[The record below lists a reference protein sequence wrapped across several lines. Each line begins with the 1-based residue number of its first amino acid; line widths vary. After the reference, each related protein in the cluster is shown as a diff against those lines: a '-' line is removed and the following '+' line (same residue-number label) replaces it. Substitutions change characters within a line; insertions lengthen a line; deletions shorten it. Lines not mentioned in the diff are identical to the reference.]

1 MEQIVR
7 TYGKF
12 LLGAV
17 AFISFWML
25 ALFGVRDMQGNVGF
39 FQMLGNYFTEEQVV
53 YGADFQACV
62 QESKRSAPVIFYKRE
77 GALEKGLYAVTELIG
92 ATDCEGNELITEVWD
107 ISNALGESDMWMMDR
122 DTMQIRFESPGIY
135 RLQVRATDRWN
146 GTSECR
152 ICVPVN

>member
-25 ALFGVRDMQGNVGF
+25 AFFGVRDMQGNVGF
-39 FQMLGNYFTEEQVV
+39 FQMLGNYFTEKQAV

-62 QESKRSAPVIFYKRE
+62 EESKRSAPVIFYKGE
-77 GALEKGLYAVTELIG
+77 GALVKGLCSVSELIG
-92 ATDCEGNELITEVWD
+92 ATDCEGNELTIEVRD
-107 ISNALGESDMWMMDR
+107 ISNAFGESDMWMMDR

-135 RLQVRATDRWN
+135 RLQVRAVDRWN
-146 GTSECR
+146 GTSECW